1 MSSKSI
7 KSSISS
13 NSMRRIA
20 ILAVTAI
27 LCLTATAQAN
37 QDPYYA
43 RRATLF
49 AELPIGKKDIVMLGN
64 SLTDGGEFHEL
75 LGNSHIKNRG
85 IVGDIIQGL
94 IDRIDPII
102 KGQPKKLFIMC
113 GVNDISHDVSADSIA
128 RAMERLILIVKQGSP
143 RTKVYLQSLLPFN
156 NDVREWKLLKGRDHI
171 VVEANALLEQVARRH
186 GVTWINLYPLFADD
200 QGRLRADLTNDGL
213 HLMGKG
219 YLIWRDALA
228 PHLK

>member
-1 MSSKSI
+1 
-7 KSSISS
+7 
-13 NSMRRIA
+13 MRTFIV
-20 ILAVTAI
+20 ILAA
-27 LCLTATAQAN
+27 LMGLALSAQQAN

-49 AELPIGKKDIVMLGN
+49 DELPIGKKDIVMLGN
-64 SLTDGGEFHEL
+64 SLTDGCEFNEL
-75 LGNSHIKNRG
+75 MGNSHIKNRG
-85 IVGDIIQGL
+85 IVGDIVQGM

-102 KGQPKKLFIMC
+102 KGKPKKLFIMC
-113 GVNDISHDVSADSIA
+113 GVNDISHGVTADSIA
-128 RAMERLILIVKQGSP
+128 RATERLIVMVQKGSP
-143 RTKVYLQSLLPFN
+143 RTRIYLQSLLPFN
-156 NDVREWKLLKGRDHI
+156 NDVREWKLLVGRDHV

-213 HLMGKG
+213 HLMGPG
-219 YLIWRDALA
+219 YLLWRDALR